1 MKILTHAFSKIT
13 CLPNINNRSETVL
26 HEVHARLV
34 RQITDFAP
42 DGFGGRHTES
52 LLHEAGIFHEGV
64 ADHVC
69 NPHLAILSPT
79 VMGFLHH
86 NAVISNLG
94 ERATFAPN

>member
-13 CLPNINNRSETVL
+13 RFSNINHRPETVL

-34 RQITDFAP
+34 RQLTDFAP
-42 DGFGGRHTES
+42 DGFGGRHTKS

-69 NPHLAILSPT
+69 YPHLAILSPT

-86 NAVISNLG
+86 NAVIRNLG
-94 ERATFAPN
+94 ELTTFAAN